1 MARFK
6 IFLEYQGTRYRGWQI
21 QQNARTV
28 QGEISKA
35 LQAVFPGKEFEFS
48 GAGRTDAGVHALLQ
62 VAHLDLD
69 TRLAPAEVRRRVND
83 ELPPDINIL
92 RVEEAPSRFHA
103 RHHAV
108 SRIYLYQVC
117 RRRTAFGK
125 NYVWWVPED
134 LDLQRMREAA
144 DIFLGMR
151 DFKSFTADEP
161 EAKSTRVLVDRLEIE
176 ESGDLILI
184 RIQGSHFLWKMVRRI
199 VGVLVEVGRDR
210 LSIEDVRRFMQFR
223 SGRPAE
229 LTAPSSGLFLESVL
243 YEGESGE
250 EDTQEGMV
258 PLIRIRS
265 HAPAAKSERD

>member
-1 MARFK
+1 MPRFK

-35 LQAVFPGKEFEFS
+35 LAAIFPGKEFEFQ

-69 TRLAPAEVRRRVND
+69 TRLAPRDIGRRLN
-83 ELPPDINIL
+83 EALPPDVNIL
-92 RVEEAPSRFHA
+92 RVEVAPGRFHA

-108 SRIYLYQVC
+108 GRVYLYQIS

-125 NYVWWVPED
+125 NYVWWIPDD
-134 LDLQRMREAA
+134 LDLRRMREAA
-144 DIFLGMR
+144 NLLLGMR

-161 EAKSTRVLVDRLEIE
+161 EEKSTRVLIEKLEIE

-184 RIQGSHFLWKMVRRI
+184 RIHGSHFLWKMVRRL
-199 VGVLVEVGRDR
+199 VGVLVEVARGK
-210 LSIEDVRRFMQFR
+210 LTLEEVQRFLQFR
-223 SGRPAE
+223 SNRPAE
-229 LTAPSSGLFLESVL
+229 LTAPASGLFLEKVF
-243 YEGESGE
+243 YQGEKDDQ
-250 EDTQEGMV
+250 DTGGAGV
-258 PLIRIRS
+258 PLIRIQS
-265 HAPAAKSERD
+265 